1 MWTDKKLPE
10 TQIFKRSQSGGF
22 LGPLWSKLADPLMKV
37 VVPLTENLLPPLE
50 ITAVASAIDA
60 EIQKEVHGSG
70 RTTLIISNEWFKM
83 NGVKKTV
90 QSFKDYN
97 ILLKKLLKQMKIEQ
111 LNKKEDFWEG
121 YYVL

>member
-10 TQIFKRSQSGGF
+10 TQIFKRSQSGGL
-22 LGPLWSKLADPLMKV
+22 LGPLWRKLADPLMKV
-37 VVPLTENLLPPLE
+37 GVPLTENLLPPLE

-70 RTTLIISNEWFKM
+70 RTTLIISNEKM

>member
-1 MWTDKKLPE
+1 
-10 TQIFKRSQSGGF
+10 
-22 LGPLWSKLADPLMKV
+22 
-37 VVPLTENLLPPLE
+37 
-50 ITAVASAIDA
+50 
-60 EIQKEVHGSG
+60 
-70 RTTLIISNEWFKM
+70 M

>member
-1 MWTDKKLPE
+1 
-10 TQIFKRSQSGGF
+10 
-22 LGPLWSKLADPLMKV
+22 MKV

-70 RTTLIISNEWFKM
+70 RTTLIISNEKM

-90 QSFKDYN
+90 QSFKDSN
-97 ILLKKLLKQMKIEQ
+97 ILLKKLIKQMKIEQ
-111 LNKKEDFWEG
+111 LNKKRIFG
-121 YYVL
+121 KVIMYFRSSLVRKYVNRIRNFKSWLWKQRKKTNVKNWLRK

>member
-1 MWTDKKLPE
+1 
-10 TQIFKRSQSGGF
+10 
-22 LGPLWSKLADPLMKV
+22 MKV

-70 RTTLIISNEWFKM
+70 RTTLIISNEKM